1 MPYSLE
7 KKIEQKINKKIEKLT
22 KKFDE
27 ETNVIWNKSVNDT
40 FEELYIES
48 YKMYDKLIDDF
59 YLYKTKSYIRHGETR
74 PGTQMGSNL
83 YRGQQIKLAPGFIP
97 KLSISFSGKDMD
109 GYQHSS
115 TDEVLKM
122 VMNGIRGV
130 PSKGW
135 WTTWHGSYDG
145 KYFSVGGVDI
155 SSAFNLFE
163 ENFGYLSRYIFKEKL
178 NEEKKTGKYQFYK

>member
-7 KKIEQKINKKIEKLT
+7 KRIEKRIE
-22 KKFDE
+22 KKTEQLLKQFDK
-27 ETNVIWNKSVNDT
+27 ETDQIWNNSINNT
-40 FEELYIES
+40 FEELYTEA

-83 YRGQQIKLAPGFIP
+83 YRGQQIKLTPGFIP
-97 KLSISFSGKDMD
+97 SLSISFSGKDMEK
-109 GYQHSS
+109 YRHSS
-115 TDEVLKM
+115 PDEVLDM

-135 WTTWHGSYDG
+135 WTTWKGSYDG
-145 KYFSVGGVDI
+145 KYFSVGGVDVTT
-155 SSAFNLFE
+155 AFDLFE
-163 ENFGYLSRYIFKEKL
+163 DNFGYLSRYIFKEKI
-178 NEEKKTGKYQFYK
+178 NEEKKSGKYRFYK